1 MHQIKLADKACWQRG
16 YIPGFRVQMLLFK
29 SSLQLLTSGIAWSKS
44 LNPALNAH
52 FIFMITTA
60 LYFSVSSMYVL
71 DDMCPIKAIYYY
83 LYSSGNR
90 DKRPV
95 LLKNSNSTEIKVVL
109 LRVYLKH
116 HDRLDQ
122 CSDSQ
127 GELKGWLLCQPPG
140 GGHDNHSSI
149 LAWKIPWT
157 EEPSELQSMGSQ
169 RVGPLSQRVGPKS
182 WLKWLS
188 MHALCQLKSLENIYT

>member
-16 YIPGFRVQMLLFK
+16 YIPGFRIQMLLFK
-29 SSLQLLTSGIAWSKS
+29 SSLHLLTSGIAWSKAS
-44 LNPALNAH
+44 NPALNAH
-52 FIFMITTA
+52 FIFMITIA
-60 LYFSVSSMYVL
+60 LYLSVSSMYVL
-71 DDMCPIKAIYYY
+71 DDTCPIKAIYYY

-90 DKRPV
+90 DKRAV

-109 LRVYLKH
+109 LRVYPKH

-122 CSDSQ
+122 SSDSQ

-149 LAWKIPWT
+149 LAWRIPRT
-157 EEPSELQSMGSQ
+157 EEPSELQSTGSQ
-169 RVGPLSQRVGPKS
+169 RIGPLSQRVEPKS
-182 WLKWLS
+182 WLKWFS
-188 MHALCQLKSLENIYT
+188 MHALCQLKNLQNIYT